1 MTRWMLIAMLSL
13 VAVGSVG
20 CDDDDT
26 EIETPSGDVKID
38 R

>member
-1 MTRWMLIAMLSL
+1 MARWMLIALFAVMATNSL
-13 VAVGSVG
+13 A

-26 EIETPSGDVKID
+26 EIDTPSGDIKID

>member
-1 MTRWMLIAMLSL
+1 MTRWMLIAMLAL
-13 VAVGSVG
+13 VATNSLA

-26 EIETPSGDVKID
+26 EIDTPSGDIKID